1 MMHMI
6 YVLWNNFFWRKSV
19 SIDQRAKRALSGL
32 FFNFDLSL
40 SLFFISLL
48 AKPTYGVAL
57 AISRLNLFSTK
68 NMPLSWLTVCKLVP
82 ATSFFLKKKDET
94 FAYGYR
100 GSLLSRLAVAA
111 LHMSNNEL
119 ARKAIDVR
127 RLEHRASMMPM
138 ESAAIIRGLL
148 RVGNTTD
155 ALTLLN
161 DELSLPLQGTP
172 LDSHENKEKLKH
184 RALSLASIAS
194 RHFFEGE
201 PCMAVKSC
209 DMLSAIGPMIRESGL
224 TIDELAMPW
233 TRIIKGATQ
242 CESGRRSG
250 SVIPCMPEVELPC
263 NLVYAVLKAMTTF
276 PSDNNDRTYEALS
289 NALVRRTVFVTGAV
303 GMSGL
308 PMADRGE
315 AVFIGRSNVGKS
327 SLVNMITNRKSLAF
341 TSKTPGKTQQFN
353 FFAINDKPGREKEI
367 RYGDVLPGEKDHDS
381 FYIVDLPG
389 FGFAKVPDKVKQ
401 EWGDF
406 MREYLMSRKT
416 VRVVF
421 HLVDARHG
429 PIDEDMRIMREVGES
444 LPKKASYVVVL
455 TKADKNVKG
464 ASSKNQGRVAR
475 DVMENLRQT
484 MKENGVGNAPVIL
497 TSSETKLGRDD
508 VWRYLS
514 LAAEL

>member
-1 MMHMI
+1 
-6 YVLWNNFFWRKSV
+6 
-19 SIDQRAKRALSGL
+19 
-32 FFNFDLSL
+32 
-40 SLFFISLL
+40 
-48 AKPTYGVAL
+48 
-57 AISRLNLFSTK
+57 
-68 NMPLSWLTVCKLVP
+68 MPLSWLTVCKLVP

-327 SLVNMITNRKSLAF
+327 SLVNM
-341 TSKTPGKTQQFN
+341 
-353 FFAINDKPGREKEI
+353 
-367 RYGDVLPGEKDHDS
+367 VC
-381 FYIVDLPG
+381 V
-389 FGFAKVPDKVKQ
+389 
-401 EWGDF
+401 
-406 MREYLMSRKT
+406 
-416 VRVVF
+416 
-421 HLVDARHG
+421 
-429 PIDEDMRIMREVGES
+429 
-444 LPKKASYVVVL
+444 
-455 TKADKNVKG
+455 
-464 ASSKNQGRVAR
+464 
-475 DVMENLRQT
+475 
-484 MKENGVGNAPVIL
+484 
-497 TSSETKLGRDD
+497 ETF
-508 VWRYLS
+508 
-514 LAAEL
+514 